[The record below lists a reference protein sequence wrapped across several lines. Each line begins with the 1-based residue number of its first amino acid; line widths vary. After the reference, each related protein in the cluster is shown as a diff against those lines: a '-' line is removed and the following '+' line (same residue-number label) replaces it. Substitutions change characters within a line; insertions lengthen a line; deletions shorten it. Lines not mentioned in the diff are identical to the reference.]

1 MQIASHWQAFARY
14 LAAARDIQKV
24 ARVLPAAQIQ
34 TAGETN
40 RSRWDHARVRLLI
53 PIGIIVGV
61 AIIGIAVGVLSSAE
75 RANRISTESEEQ
87 AILRSLDDNAE
98 RALRHLESVATMP
111 QAATKIAIAMMQ
123 PGSTGALGAGSK
135 RSTTPTLS
143 WSSVPAGKTN
153 ISARAARS
161 KELSPIWRLSSL
173 RRLIFCAAGSPG
185 NRRALSWYRRAIF
198 PSRPLPSPC
207 FRIFW
212 ADPRWLPR

>member
-1 MQIASHWQAFARY
+1 M
-14 LAAARDIQKV
+14 
-24 ARVLPAAQIQ
+24 LPAAQIQ

-61 AIIGIAVGVLSSAE
+61 AIIGIAVGVLSSAQ
-75 RANRISTESEEQ
+75 RANRISAESEEQ
-87 AILRSLDDNAE
+87 AILRSLDENAE

-111 QAATKIAIAMMQ
+111 QAATKIRDSYDAAWIDRRV
-123 PGSTGALGAGSK
+123 GSWLETFYNADIVVVFGTGGENKYFRSRGA
-135 RSTTPTLS
+135 
-143 WSSVPAGKTN
+143 
-153 ISARAARS
+153 
-161 KELSPIWRLSSL
+161 ELSPIWRLSPL

-185 NRRALSWYRRAIF
+185 NRRALSWYRRATF
-198 PSRPLPSPC
+198 PSRPIPSPC

>member
-14 LAAARDIQKV
+14 LAVDRDIQKV

-61 AIIGIAVGVLSSAE
+61 AIIGIAVGVLSSAQ
-75 RANRISTESEEQ
+75 RANRISAESEEQ
-87 AILRSLDDNAE
+87 AILRSLDENAE

-111 QAATKIAIAMMQ
+111 QAATKIRDSYDAAWIDRRV
-123 PGSTGALGAGSK
+123 GSWLET
-135 RSTTPTLS
+135 STTPTLS

-185 NRRALSWYRRAIF
+185 NRRALSWYRRATF
-198 PSRPLPSPC
+198 PSRPIPSPC